1 MLTVAYI
8 YMLWYNKGNS
18 QTIYFFQRIYPM
30 KVMKAK
36 CGASNPPAQKPKMA
50 MGGYM
55 KIDKPKK
62 LGAYGGGYMKKKKK

>member
-1 MLTVAYI
+1 
-8 YMLWYNKGNS
+8 
-18 QTIYFFQRIYPM
+18 M

-62 LGAYGGGYMKKKKK
+62 LGAYGGGYMNKKKNNVCLDRHCCDMRFTDGVRLSDGNIS